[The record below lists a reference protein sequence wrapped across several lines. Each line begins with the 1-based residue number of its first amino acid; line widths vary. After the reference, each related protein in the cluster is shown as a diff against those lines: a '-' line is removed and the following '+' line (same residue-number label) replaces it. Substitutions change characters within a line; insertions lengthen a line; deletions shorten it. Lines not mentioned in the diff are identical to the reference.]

1 MANRYQMIN
10 DLNGQF
16 LILIKHNII
25 SLNLMTWHSIYSTY
39 LDLLKNQKKSEAK
52 KTLSV
57 HYDMS
62 LRNIQKIIK
71 YMSEETTI

>member
-1 MANRYQMIN
+1 MIN

-71 YMSEETTI
+71 YMSEETNI

>member
-1 MANRYQMIN
+1 MIN

>member
-71 YMSEETTI
+71 YMSEETNI